1 MRRRFFSLVLP
12 LALLGSGALTYS
24 FRELERVDEQFAR
37 EVRLAQEQAV
47 RMQAHLVLFRELAV
61 PRGGTFAE
69 TLADAG
75 LERATVA
82 GIVAAASQV
91 YDLRRVRAGSALGVG
106 ESVEGDVRAVRYRID
121 PEHELRVLRAGDD
134 FRAQVDEIPF
144 LTEVTT
150 VTGVIQDSLFNAV
163 LDAGERPELALELAD
178 IFGWDLDF
186 YTDPQPGDTFSV
198 VIERKTARGEW
209 RYGKILAAEYNNTGN
224 PYQALLF
231 RDPAGQP
238 AYYAPDGKSLKKA
251 FLRSPLKF
259 AAPVTSRFSRSRFHP
274 ILKRY
279 RPHLG
284 TDYGAPRGTPVQA
297 IGEGR
302 VVAAGWMGGGGNGV
316 RLHHPNGYET
326 MYLHLSRIL
335 VRRGAVVH
343 QGQVIGLVGAT
354 GLATGPHL
362 DFRITQHGQYRNF
375 EALRLPPA
383 EPVAKSDWEEFV
395 ALRDKFLPRLPDRN
409 TVLARAES
417 TSNTTD

>member
-24 FRELERVDEQFAR
+24 FREVERVEEQFSR
-37 EVRLAQEQAV
+37 EVRLAQEQAA
-47 RMQAHLVLFRELAV
+47 RLRAKLVLFRELAV

-69 TLADAG
+69 TLVEAG

-91 YDLRRVRAGSALGVG
+91 YDLRRVRAGSTLAVG
-106 ESVEGDVRAVRYRID
+106 ESLEGDVRTVRYRID
-121 PEHELRVLRAGDD
+121 PEQELRVQRSGDG
-134 FRAQVDEIPF
+134 FRALVEEIPF
-144 LTEVTT
+144 DTEVTT

-163 LDAGERPELALELAD
+163 TSAGERPELALKLAD

-198 VIERKTARGEW
+198 VLERRTARGEW
-209 RYGKILAAEYNNTGN
+209 RYGRILAAEYINSGN
-224 PYQALLF
+224 PYQAVLF
-231 RDPAGQP
+231 RDPAGQA

-259 AAPVTSRFSRSRFHP
+259 AAPVSSHFSRSRFHP

-284 TDYGAPRGTPVQA
+284 TDYAAPRGTPVQA
-297 IGEGR
+297 IGDGR
-302 VVAAGWMGGGGNGV
+302 VISAGWMQGGGKTV
-316 RLHHPNGYET
+316 RLRHANGYET

-335 VRRGAVVH
+335 VERGANVR

-362 DFRITQHGQYRNF
+362 DFRITQHGQFRNF

-383 EPVAKSDWEEFV
+383 EPVAKRDWEEFAAARDRWLAKLPEAHRTV
-395 ALRDKFLPRLPDRN
+395 AQ
-409 TVLARAES
+409 RAS
-417 TSNTTD
+417 PVP